1 LGIVIYP
8 LHARLAQ
15 RLHDREALAAIVS
28 VVIVVIVVILP
39 LIGLGAAV
47 AREGTALYDRL
58 QTNGVGLD
66 AIFAR
71 VQENTPRI
79 VSVVERFGIDPERLQ
94 EQARTTAVTA
104 SRFVAERAV
113 SIGQGTLRGTIF
125 FFLMLYLLFFFLRDG

>member
-1 LGIVIYP
+1 MFEMNVARGFFIALLLVVTVAFFWLIRGFLQPIFWAIALGIVIYP

-28 VVIVVIVVILP
+28 VVIVVFVVILP

-94 EQARTTAVTA
+94 EQARTTA
-104 SRFVAERAV
+104 
-113 SIGQGTLRGTIF
+113 
-125 FFLMLYLLFFFLRDG
+125 